1 MKNKMRTSKKA
12 NMSYT
17 EGKVYYCNLSERYIR
32 EQAVREL
39 IEKQNKKG
47 TIEDWLKPYRE
58 EYEQISRFWVGSG
71 MRSATRGQP
80 SYNCQLREKMTF

>member
-32 EQAVREL
+32 EYNQEAVRA
-39 IEKQNKKG
+39 Q
-47 TIEDWLKPYRE
+47 LK
-58 EYEQISRFWVGSG
+58 S
-71 MRSATRGQP
+71 
-80 SYNCQLREKMTF
+80 